1 MADEVERLA
10 RTEGRQHQLR
20 VAKLALLGQPVAQ
33 QLITL
38 H

>member
-20 VAKLALLGQPVAQ
+20 VAKLTLLSEPLAQ
-33 QLITL
+33 QFITF